1 MSRFLVLFL
10 VVSHLLVSATAEAA
24 EPSRPVRIGALTD
37 SWGPGP
43 GSVGLR
49 DGLKELGYRESQDF
63 VMGVRFTQGDTS
75 ALDAAARDLVRLGAD
90 ILVSNGREAAQA
102 ARMATSKIPIVFVGG
117 GDPVGLGL
125 VRSFAKP
132 GGNITGVSN
141 LDLELAPKRMEIF
154 RTIVLGMRRILFPY
168 NSTVAFSVT
177 EAKVYRDAAQK
188 LGIALVEKAVQSE
201 EEAQEIFSKVHDY
214 DVQGILA
221 PRGVSLNIPGLV
233 QEATLKQGISTMFGL
248 SFFVERGGLASYSPN
263 AYESGR
269 QAARLVDKIIKG
281 ANPGTIPVEV
291 NSDIELALNLK
302 VAKALGLTIAPEVLF
317 QANRVIR

>member
-1 MSRFLVLFL
+1 MS
-10 VVSHLLVSATAEAA
+10 EAA
-24 EPSRPVRIGALTD
+24 ERARPIRIGALTD

-49 DGLKELGYRESQDF
+49 DGLKELGYRENEDF
-63 VMGVRFTQGDTS
+63 VMGVRFTQGDTT
-75 ALDAAARDLVRLGAD
+75 ALPASARDLVRLGAD

-102 ARMATSKIPIVFVGG
+102 AKMATSKIPIVFVGG

-154 RTIVLGMRRILFPY
+154 RTIVSGMRRILFPY
-168 NSTVAFSVT
+168 NSTVAFSAT

-188 LGIALVEKAVQSE
+188 LGIVLVEKAVQSE
-201 EEAQEIFSKVHDY
+201 EEAQELFSKVHDY

-233 QEATLKQGISTMFGL
+233 QDATLKQGIPTMFGL

-291 NSDIELALNLK
+291 NSDIELAINLK